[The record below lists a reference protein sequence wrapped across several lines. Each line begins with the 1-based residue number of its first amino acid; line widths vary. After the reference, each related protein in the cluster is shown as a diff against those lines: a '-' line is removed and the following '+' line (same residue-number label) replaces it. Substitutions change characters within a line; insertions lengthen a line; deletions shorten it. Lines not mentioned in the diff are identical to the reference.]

1 MAGSLRDRDGGET
14 TFRMYVSWR
23 ERRDPSPLCLPKVSY
38 VGILGRVT
46 PWGRVNS
53 GGSVTTRFK

>member
-1 MAGSLRDRDGGET
+1 MDGGE
-14 TFRMYVSWR
+14 TFRMYVTWR
-23 ERRDPSPLCLPKVSY
+23 ERGDPSPLCLPKVSY
-38 VGILGRVT
+38 VGILGRAT